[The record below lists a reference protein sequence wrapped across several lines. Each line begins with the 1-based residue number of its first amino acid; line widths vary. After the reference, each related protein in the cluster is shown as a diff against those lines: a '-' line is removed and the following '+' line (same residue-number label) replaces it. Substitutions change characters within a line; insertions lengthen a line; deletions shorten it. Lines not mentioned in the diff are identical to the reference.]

1 MGFLAGI
8 GASTDSIEANKPRQ
22 GAGRAMDTSHD
33 GTETETERSEL
44 SHDALVQLPYPAL
57 LYFAACC
64 ARRVEPLFARLWD
77 GAPADHTASLQR
89 AIEAAERVAT
99 TPLVVG
105 QERGFDEAQTA
116 SRQAAEAAMAADTA
130 GAPLGAILAADA
142 AAELFGALEGDCAR
156 RQAVR
161 AAQRVARAS
170 AQALAAV
177 ESGLATAFH
186 DSIAEDLAVLK
197 LHATTERWGDEDA
210 IPRVLAGRS

>member
-1 MGFLAGI
+1 
-8 GASTDSIEANKPRQ
+8 
-22 GAGRAMDTSHD
+22 
-33 GTETETERSEL
+33 
-44 SHDALVQLPYPAL
+44 
-57 LYFAACC
+57 
-64 ARRVEPLFARLWD
+64 LFARLWD

-89 AIEAAERVAT
+89 ASEAAERVAT

-105 QERGFDEAQTA
+105 QERGFDEALTA
-116 SRQAAEAAMAADTA
+116 SRLAAEAAMAADTA
-130 GAPLGAILAADA
+130 GAPHGAILAADA

-170 AQALAAV
+170 AQALAEV